1 MDKIFKRYN
10 QDQKQLKID
19 CVDLISKYYLMLG
32 QKPASEQIV
41 IMAQFFYQDCI
52 EKYGGMTLDE
62 IDFAIMQGIR
72 NGEGSCFI
80 NVRTWNQF
88 IQEHKTKEQLQR
100 QQRLITDYQKQKE
113 NQKAIGST
121 IHKAKQ
127 LNHGDA

>member
-41 IMAQFFYQDCI
+41 IMAQFFYQDCV

-62 IDFAIMQGIR
+62 IDFAIIQGIR
-72 NGEGSCFI
+72 NGEGTCFI

-88 IQEHKTKEQLQR
+88 IKEHKAKEQLQK
-100 QQRLITDYQKQKE
+100 QQRQITDYQWSKQNLKE
-113 NQKAIGST
+113 IGST

-127 LNHGDA
+127 IKSGDV